1 MARDSQ
7 AALVA
12 LNRFGLGAR
21 GGASGDLINAASD
34 PRGFVKAELA
44 RPNGVLL
51 EAPGLQSTP
60 QLGQAV
66 FAYQDEVKQAREAA
80 AKAGTPPEAPPLQ
93 APADQK
99 PGPRRNLSL
108 NTAATEIAGQMAEA
122 KPADAAAKP
131 ETMQPNM
138 AAPPAAKPAPQPLN
152 VIQKTFRAEALA
164 RLQRATLVECGFTE
178 RLVVFWSN
186 HFCISASKGE
196 LARIWA
202 GAFEREAIRPHVLGR
217 FADMLKAVEQ
227 HPAMLFFLDNQQS
240 LGPDSR
246 AGQNRKRGLN
256 ENLAREIMELHT
268 LGVGGG
274 YTQEDVTSL
283 ARIITGW
290 TFAGRQGGLG
300 TPGSFAFNVNAH
312 QPGPQVLLGK
322 TYEPT
327 GLAQGEAALAD
338 IARHPSTANFIA
350 TKLVRHFV
358 ADDPPQAL
366 VARLR
371 DVFVKTD
378 GDLKA
383 MATALVD
390 SDEAWKAPLT
400 KMRSPYDF
408 LVASGR
414 LLARVPEDPGAYLNG
429 LNLLGQPLWSP
440 SGPNG
445 FPDTVAA
452 WAAPEGM
459 KLRLDIAAQM
469 GARLGNNIEPARP
482 AGIRSGRRG
491 VDRNAA
497 DHRARGIAPAGAGAA
512 ADVAGNAEEMMM
524 IDCVENR
531 LLTSRRGLLL
541 GGASFAAWAYLPKFA
556 RAADGRDPRLI
567 VVILRGALDGLSTV
581 APVGDPDYAGLHGSI
596 ALAADGAHP
605 RDHARFLLRAAS
617 GYAGVR
623 AHVSRHACRSDPRGG
638 DTLSRP
644 FAFRRPGR
652 ARKRLCRPRPGAV
665 RLAQPRAGSAAARR
679 ARVERPCGRA
689 DHAAGAAR
697 QCADR
702 RLGAGG
708 AAAGR
713 RRHRDAA
720 RRSLPSPRSR
730 VGDGPLAGPPVGEG
744 RKRRRHEAEGR
755 QSGRADAPGRARRR
769 QADGGRRRP
778 AHRRA
783 RLRRLGY
790 ARQ

>member
-12 LNRFGLGAR
+12 LNRFGFGAR
-21 GGASGDLINAASD
+21 GGASGDLIDAASD

-80 AKAGTPPEAPPLQ
+80 KATAAAETPTQ
-93 APADQK
+93 ASADQK
-99 PGPRRNLSL
+99 PALRRNLSL
-108 NTAATEIAGQMAEA
+108 NAAASEVAGQMADA
-122 KPADAAAKP
+122 RPADNAAKP
-131 ETMQPNM
+131 EAMQPSPG
-138 AAPPAAKPAPQPLN
+138 APPAAKPAPQPLN

-268 LGVGGG
+268 LSVGGG
-274 YTQEDVTSL
+274 YTQDDVTSL

-290 TFAGRQGGLG
+290 TFAGRQGQLG
-300 TPGSFAFNVNAH
+300 APGSFVFNVNAH
-312 QPGPQVLLGK
+312 QPGPQILLGK
-322 TYEPT
+322 TYGQA

-338 IARHPSTANFIA
+338 LARHPSTANFIA
-350 TKLVRHFV
+350 TKFVRHFV
-358 ADDPPQAL
+358 ADDPPPSL

-371 DVFVKTD
+371 DIFVKTD

-383 MATALVD
+383 LAMALVD

-414 LLARVPEDPGAYLNG
+414 LLARAPEDPSRYLNG

-440 SGPNG
+440 AGPNG
-445 FPDTVAA
+445 FPDTNAA

-459 KLRLDIAAQM
+459 KLRLDIAAQI
-469 GARLGNNIEPARP
+469 GSRLGNTIDPLDLLEF
-482 AGIRSGRRG
+482 
-491 VDRNAA
+491 
-497 DHRARGIAPAGAGAA
+497 AA
-512 ADVAGNAEEMMM
+512 ADAASIETRRTIERAE
-524 IDCVENR
+524 
-531 LLTSRRGLLL
+531 SRQQALALLL
-541 GGASFAAWAYLPKFA
+541 MSPEMQ
-556 RAADGRDPRLI
+556 
-567 VVILRGALDGLSTV
+567 
-581 APVGDPDYAGLHGSI
+581 
-596 ALAADGAHP
+596 
-605 RDHARFLLRAAS
+605 
-617 GYAGVR
+617 
-623 AHVSRHACRSDPRGG
+623 
-638 DTLSRP
+638 
-644 FAFRRPGR
+644 RR
-652 ARKRLCRPRPGAV
+652 
-665 RLAQPRAGSAAARR
+665 
-679 ARVERPCGRA
+679 
-689 DHAAGAAR
+689 
-697 QCADR
+697 
-702 RLGAGG
+702 
-708 AAAGR
+708 
-713 RRHRDAA
+713 
-720 RRSLPSPRSR
+720 
-730 VGDGPLAGPPVGEG
+730 
-744 RKRRRHEAEGR
+744 
-755 QSGRADAPGRARRR
+755 
-769 QADGGRRRP
+769 
-778 AHRRA
+778 
-783 RLRRLGY
+783 
-790 ARQ
+790 